1 MNVIWLQEY
10 SNATIIFSC
19 QSGRG
24 AARLAR
30 LHGVQEV
37 GGSNPLAPTEKTP
50 AMESFFLHNS
60 EISLRGT
67 HAANTPSGHTSSRP
81 DQERLQQLNLFF
93 FPKALKSIT
102 TLRFRNQLT
111 CKGSLLRLS

>member
-10 SNATIIFSC
+10 SNATIMLYY

-37 GGSNPLAPTEKTP
+37 GGSNPLAPTKKTST
-50 AMESFFLHNS
+50 MESFFCLLKNFVCQEKGFQS
-60 EISLRGT
+60 GELLETAKKQQTRG
-67 HAANTPSGHTSSRP
+67 
-81 DQERLQQLNLFF
+81 
-93 FPKALKSIT
+93 KAI
-102 TLRFRNQLT
+102 
-111 CKGSLLRLS
+111 

>member
-10 SNATIIFSC
+10 SNATIMLSY

-37 GGSNPLAPTEKTP
+37 GGSNPLAPTNPKNTVMK
-50 AMESFFLHNS
+50 AVFFMSTTKS
-60 EISLRGT
+60 EWLLTSVALRD
-67 HAANTPSGHTSSRP
+67 ANTDFILSRQAMNCTAFTLAFYKYTTGKFLNGSS
-81 DQERLQQLNLFF
+81 NA
-93 FPKALKSIT
+93 AL
-102 TLRFRNQLT
+102 
-111 CKGSLLRLS
+111 SLLMK